1 MLGTPS
7 SGPYNSIGSS
17 RLIRKYKEMS
27 VRVTEVYGP
36 EKGLRVKLPI
46 LPLLQPV
53 IVISLILDSTI
64 VWSRHCLKHSVY
76 NLV

>member
-1 MLGTPS
+1 
-7 SGPYNSIGSS
+7 
-17 RLIRKYKEMS
+17 MS

-46 LPLLQPV
+46 LPLLQSI

-76 NLV
+76 NLI